1 MTASLAQSDF
11 RLLRELANS
20 WQDDPPACPA
30 DELHGTLNEIGAR
43 RAAGGDLLDA
53 SVYGATV
60 PALRDAARLQAEHL
74 WGLGAELVVENVG
87 VIDTS
92 GSARG
97 AFRAVVRVRLVKSA
111 EVPS

>member
-1 MTASLAQSDF
+1 MTGSLAQSDF

-20 WQDDPPACPA
+20 WQDDPPARPA
-30 DELHGTLNEIGAR
+30 DELNGTLNEIGAR

-60 PALRDAARLQAEHL
+60 PALRDAARMQAEHL
-74 WGLGAELVVENVG
+74 WGLGAEFAIENVG

-111 EVPS
+111 EATP